1 MSKKPALGRGLSAL
15 IPAKSEENQESKG
28 LRVVPV
34 TAVVPNPHQPRSLMD
49 GEKLAELA
57 ASIREH
63 GLIQPLIVTQTG
75 ENYTLIAG
83 ERRWRA
89 AQLAGLAELPV
100 IVKEATPQAMLE
112 LAIIENVQRADLNA
126 VEEATAYRQ
135 LMDEFG
141 LKHEEVAQRV
151 GKARS
156 TVSNLVRLLELPQVV
171 QQAVIEG
178 GISSGH
184 ARALAALPT
193 ADMQTA
199 VMQQILKRRFNVRE
213 TEALVQKL
221 LEAAKPTPKRK
232 KTLSPEL
239 AALQTRFEQTLGTR
253 VHINKDAKGG
263 KVIIHFYSD
272 EELQTIYETI
282 VRE

>member
-1 MSKKPALGRGLSAL
+1 MSKKSGLGRGLSAL
-15 IPAKSEENQESKG
+15 IPGKAEEEPEQKG
-28 LRVVPV
+28 LKMVPV

-49 GEKLAELA
+49 EEKLAELA
-57 ASIREH
+57 ASIEAH

-75 ENYTLIAG
+75 ETYTLIAG

-89 AQLAGLAELPV
+89 SQRAGLTEVPV
-100 IVKEATPQAMLE
+100 IIKEATPQAMLE

-156 TVSNLVRLLELPQVV
+156 TVSNLVRLLELPKTV
-171 QQAVIEG
+171 QQAVINGE
-178 GISSGH
+178 ISSGH
-184 ARALAALPT
+184 ARTLASLPT

-199 VMQQILKRRFNVRE
+199 VMQQIIKRRFNVRE
-213 TEALVQKL
+213 AEALVQKL
-221 LEAAKPTPKRK
+221 LSAARPTPRAQN
-232 KTLSPEL
+232 TLSPEL
-239 AALQTRFEQTLGTR
+239 VAIQTRFEQTLGTR
-253 VHINKDAKGG
+253 VSINKDSKGG
-263 KVIIHFYSD
+263 KVVIHFYSD
-272 EELQTIYETI
+272 EELQTIYEAI
-282 VRE
+282 VKE

>member
-15 IPAKSEENQESKG
+15 IPAKNEETQDSKG
-28 LRVVPV
+28 LRVIPV

-49 GEKLAELA
+49 EEKLAELA

-89 AQLAGLAELPV
+89 AQLAGLTELPV
-100 IVKEATPQAMLE
+100 LVKEATPQAMLE

-193 ADMQTA
+193 TEMQTA

-221 LEAAKPTPKRK
+221 LEAAKPSPKRK
-232 KTLSPEL
+232 KNLSPEL